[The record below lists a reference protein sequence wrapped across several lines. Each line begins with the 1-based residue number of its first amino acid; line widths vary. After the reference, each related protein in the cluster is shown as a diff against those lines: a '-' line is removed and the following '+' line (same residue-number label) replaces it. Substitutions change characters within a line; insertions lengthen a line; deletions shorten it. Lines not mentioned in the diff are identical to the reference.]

1 MRVSLILLGLA
12 LASGVLG
19 CAMFSGG
26 NRGILGTSVPPST
39 VRRQPL
45 WTPRTPR
52 APATPR
58 PPAPP
63 REQES
68 APTPTFAPE
77 TTPKPVLPA
86 EPVEELPPLYVP
98 SARRQSR
105 DVQPV
110 STQGPILEIV
120 APARSQIGGQT
131 TYRLLVTNPRST
143 PIAGL
148 TLRCEFD
155 PTLRFPGSDRTA
167 VKQDLGDLEAF
178 GVREVLLT
186 LSSQSAGRHRLEAS
200 LRRDERELARRE
212 HIVEFVP
219 KTFELSLVGPERRA
233 PGQPARYLVQM
244 TNQDSVATSPLAVRF
259 QADGVLELGKTWP
272 TATVAGQTVT
282 WSLPSLAPRETRLVA
297 VEVRSP
303 VPTSQAG
310 VRVDVQGETLPAM
323 WRQEWL
329 SVAAGA
335 SNLVATSDTPAQPV
349 RPDEV
354 FRVTTTVVNSGLE
367 TLANVDWEPRLP
379 PGVRLVARLNPSSP
393 TASQFAAPVSLPPGG
408 RLVTVW
414 ELSAA
419 APGLVHLQFAASA
432 DSPAE
437 EVLVDD
443 WVGIAESSGQLT
455 RGDSL
460 EPLPTVAPY

>member
-1 MRVSLILLGLA
+1 M
-12 LASGVLG
+12 
-19 CAMFSGG
+19 
-26 NRGILGTSVPPST
+26 
-39 VRRQPL
+39 
-45 WTPRTPR
+45 
-52 APATPR
+52 
-58 PPAPP
+58 
-63 REQES
+63 E
-68 APTPTFAPE
+68 
-77 TTPKPVLPA
+77 
-86 EPVEELPPLYVP
+86 
-98 SARRQSR
+98 
-105 DVQPV
+105 
-110 STQGPILEIV
+110 
-120 APARSQIGGQT
+120 
-131 TYRLLVTNPRST
+131 
-143 PIAGL
+143 
-148 TLRCEFD
+148 
-155 PTLRFPGSDRTA
+155 
-167 VKQDLGDLEAF
+167 
-178 GVREVLLT
+178 
-186 LSSQSAGRHRLEAS
+186 
-200 LRRDERELARRE
+200 
-212 HIVEFVP
+212 
-219 KTFELSLVGPERRA
+219 
-233 PGQPARYLVQM
+233 
-244 TNQDSVATSPLAVRF
+244 
-259 QADGVLELGKTWP
+259 
-272 TATVAGQTVT
+272 GQTVT

-329 SVAAGA
+329 SVAVGS
-335 SNLVATSDTPAQPV
+335 SNLVATCDTPSQPV

-379 PGVRLVARLNPSSP
+379 PGVRLVARHNPSAP
-393 TASQFAAPVSLPPGG
+393 TASQFASPVSLPPGG